1 MQRLKTNPG
10 IDHCRPKWIAILLI
24 LGLGLLAGV
33 GPAAAQGGGS
43 MQVLTGRI
51 EPGEVSLYLLPD
63 LQQGQRLYVHAQGT
77 SGNLDPGVGIVEARV
92 DPGVLEAALEV
103 ALDQA
108 VAEAADPLEAIDEV
122 RNQFMLAWDD
132 DGGGG
137 LTAALEFEV
146 PADGDYR
153 LLVTGALSM
162 VGGHTFGD
170 YRLLLGLDAPQVL
183 EGKGEPTGAIIAT
196 PDLEATPPG
205 VGVEELTGS
214 LTPEKTATFVELHD
228 LKSGET
234 LYVYLEATSGDLV
247 PTVELQN
254 FARKP
259 IRSGNLDGSDTV
271 ATLQYIFPT
280 EGRNYRLVIASC
292 CEDGPV
298 TSGDYRLL
306 VGVNEPAVLTGQAE
320 TEGGRDLV
328 REPIEVKIGTR
339 IEQIVDLDQQAE
351 FFTAVIS
358 LQMEWTDPA
367 LAFNPEACQCALKA
381 YSGSSLDQFLTSL
394 EGRWPE
400 FTLHNQQ
407 GNRWIQNQNLV
418 VFPDGSAIYSERF
431 TTDLQVDF
439 DFRQYP
445 FDTQTFEIRVDALFP
460 EEFYG
465 YSVLDGFTEISPEHG
480 EDEFRLTGFETFI
493 SSTSDSSGRTFSRFA
508 FSYEAP
514 RHLSYYVFSV
524 FVPILLIIVVS
535 WVTFFLKDYGQRIE
549 VASANLLLFIAF
561 SWSLSEN
568 YPRLGYLTFLDA
580 VMAIM
585 FVVNA
590 FVVVYNVLLKR
601 LEMRGQEDLADR
613 IDRVLDWVYPFTYIV
628 SFGVVIALFF

>member
-1 MQRLKTNPG
+1 
-10 IDHCRPKWIAILLI
+10 
-24 LGLGLLAGV
+24 V
-33 GPAAAQGGGS
+33 
-43 MQVLTGRI
+43 V
-51 EPGEVSLYLLPD
+51 
-63 LQQGQRLYVHAQGT
+63 
-77 SGNLDPGVGIVEARV
+77 
-92 DPGVLEAALEV
+92 
-103 ALDQA
+103 
-108 VAEAADPLEAIDEV
+108 
-122 RNQFMLAWDD
+122 
-132 DGGGG
+132 
-137 LTAALEFEV
+137 
-146 PADGDYR
+146 
-153 LLVTGALSM
+153 
-162 VGGHTFGD
+162 
-170 YRLLLGLDAPQVL
+170 
-183 EGKGEPTGAIIAT
+183 
-196 PDLEATPPG
+196 
-205 VGVEELTGS
+205 
-214 LTPEKTATFVELHD
+214 LHD
-228 LKSGET
+228 LKPDDT
-234 LYVYLEATSGDLV
+234 LYVYLEATSGDLI

-254 FARKP
+254 FALKP
-259 IRSGNLDGSDTV
+259 IRSGNLDGGDTV
-271 ATLQYIFPT
+271 ASLQYTFPT

-306 VGVNEPAVLTGQAE
+306 VGVNEPEVLTGQAE
-320 TEGGRDLV
+320 TEGGRDAV

-351 FFTAVIS
+351 FFTAVVS
-358 LQMEWTDPA
+358 LEMVWTDPA

-381 YSGSSLDQFLTSL
+381 YSGSRLDQFITSL

-407 GNRWIQNQNLV
+407 GNRWIQNRNLV
-418 VFPDGSAIYSERF
+418 AFPDGRAIYYERF

-439 DFRQYP
+439 DFSRYP

-460 EEFYG
+460 EEFFRYAD
-465 YSVLDGFTEISPEHG
+465 LEGFSQISPEHG
-480 EDEFRLTGFETFI
+480 EDEFILTGFETSI

-524 FVPILLIIVVS
+524 FVPILLIIIVS
-535 WVTFFLKDYGQRIE
+535 WVTFFLKDFGQRIE
-549 VASANLLLFIAF
+549 VAGANLLLFIAF
-561 SWSLSEN
+561 SWSLSDN

-601 LEMRGQEDLADR
+601 LEMRGQEELAQR
-613 IDRVLDWVYPFTYIV
+613 IDRVLDWVYPFTYVV